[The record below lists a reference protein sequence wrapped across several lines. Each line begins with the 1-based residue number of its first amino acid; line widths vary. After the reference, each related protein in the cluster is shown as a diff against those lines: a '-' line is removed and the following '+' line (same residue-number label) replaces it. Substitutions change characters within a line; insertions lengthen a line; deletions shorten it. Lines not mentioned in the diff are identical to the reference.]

1 MAVRDILIVED
12 QALARM
18 YLCSCVEKCADCR
31 VAGTLNRA
39 DAALRRCGDSHIDLI
54 LMDIC
59 TENDSDG
66 LTAAEEIKKIYP
78 RIKIVMV
85 TSMLEGRFLAR
96 ARKIGAD
103 SFWYKDSPSG
113 DLVGVIEGTLS
124 GKSYWPDST
133 PAVQL
138 GNTLSCG
145 LSDQELETLRL
156 LCEGQTNAEIA
167 AGMNVAESTVRTYI
181 NRMLEKTGYPNR
193 NRLMV
198 AAVSKRLVVPGEPV
212 RHGGR
217 KLNGNT
223 CIHSIIRN
231 QRPCLSSL
239 LWTDRAAFPCYDS
252 SIEWDAVN
260 PSDIQEREEG
270 WHNA

>member
-1 MAVRDILIVED
+1 MAVRNILVVED

-18 YLCSCVEKCADCR
+18 YLCACAEKCADCR
-31 VAGTLNRA
+31 VAGALNRA
-39 DAALRRCGDSHIDLI
+39 DAALGRCGDGQIDLI

-66 LTAAEEIKKIYP
+66 LTAAEAIKKAYP

-85 TSMLEGRFLAR
+85 TSMLEGRFLER
-96 ARKIGAD
+96 ARRIGAD
-103 SFWYKDSPSG
+103 SFWYKDSPAG

-124 GKSYWPDST
+124 GKHFWPDGALS
-133 PAVQL
+133 VRL
-138 GNTLSCG
+138 GNALSCD

-167 AGMNVAESTVRTYI
+167 AQMNVAESTVRTYI

-198 AAVSKRLVVPGEPV
+198 AAVGKRLVVPGSQLAPV
-212 RHGGR
+212 E
-217 KLNGNT
+217 KN
-223 CIHSIIRN
+223 
-231 QRPCLSSL
+231 
-239 LWTDRAAFPCYDS
+239 
-252 SIEWDAVN
+252 
-260 PSDIQEREEG
+260 
-270 WHNA
+270 

>member
-1 MAVRDILIVED
+1 MAVRNILVVED

-18 YLCSCVEKCADCR
+18 YLCACAEKCADCR
-31 VAGTLNRA
+31 VAGALNRA
-39 DAALRRCGDSHIDLI
+39 DAALGRCGDGQIDLI

-66 LTAAEEIKKIYP
+66 LTAAEAIKKAYP

-85 TSMLEGRFLAR
+85 TSMLEGRFLER
-96 ARKIGAD
+96 ARRIGTD
-103 SFWYKDSPSG
+103 SFWYKDSPAG

-124 GKSYWPDST
+124 GKHFWPDGAPS
-133 PAVQL
+133 VRL
-138 GNTLSCG
+138 GNALSCD

-167 AGMNVAESTVRTYI
+167 AQMNVAESTVRTYI

-198 AAVSKRLVVPGEPV
+198 AAVGKRLVVPGSQLAPV
-212 RHGGR
+212 
-217 KLNGNT
+217 
-223 CIHSIIRN
+223 
-231 QRPCLSSL
+231 
-239 LWTDRAAFPCYDS
+239 
-252 SIEWDAVN
+252 
-260 PSDIQEREEG
+260 EE
-270 WHNA
+270 N